1 MGRFRLTSIPLDIDK
16 KSFME
21 REIKMAKSKCQNCQ
35 VKEDCLRYFPE
46 HEELTPSKY
55 CKFIVMHKK
64 RQSGATDKEEA

>member
-1 MGRFRLTSIPLDIDK
+1 MRV
-16 KSFME
+16 
-21 REIKMAKSKCQNCQ
+21 KSKCQNCQ

-64 RQSGATDKEEA
+64 RKSGATDKEEAQGK

>member
-1 MGRFRLTSIPLDIDK
+1 MRV
-16 KSFME
+16 
-21 REIKMAKSKCQNCQ
+21 KSKCQNCQ

-64 RQSGATDKEEA
+64 RQSGATDKEAQGK